1 MPPRDPAKPVRVP
14 LLSPGNWTRRSFMQ
28 ALAGTAW
35 MAGMMAVPGTRARA
49 ESSPAD
55 RTATRPRYRAVS
67 WWLTWEDLT
76 WPNAAA
82 KDRVRRRADACAAN
96 GVNCC
101 LIFGAHFRWDFLPL
115 WGRLHELLRFI
126 ADALHQRNILLFD
139 HHSSVLTHRP
149 RTPDDALNIWQ
160 RNQHHVP
167 FYPSASA
174 AADWQFHGSRLND
187 WRMRDVETGEPVY
200 LPAYNAEQYC
210 MNHPAFRAAYA
221 HYVKQLGAETGIDG
235 LMSDDGIFYA
245 GWRACGCR
253 HCRERFQ
260 NEYGR
265 ELPPVSDAGFWGNR
279 QSAAFRDWIEMRFRT
294 CSDFL
299 GEVQQALPRGFPL
312 LTCCA
317 SSEGH
322 GLPAHGMSYEEFIRS
337 CDHVLLEMTGSTPT
351 LAGTWDDRIPSQL
364 LHLAIARDHR
374 APCLGLGYGFFP
386 DPAFFIWAVNKFL
399 GTDCWFSTLKGRL
412 NATDAELAALADDP
426 ELVGEGFRWEQA
438 HPQLFTGEVDT
449 DVAVFFSRAT
459 RDFHGQIAADY
470 VSDYR
475 VSCQALT
482 RAGFSCEVVTTIPV
496 LGKIRQLVLSSA
508 TCLSKAHRRQLTAFL
523 NAGGTVIATGPCG
536 HYDERAN
543 PVATAWLQ
551 EFGVPVDLTEPD
563 RPGVFPPYA
572 NIPARAEVAQCRVP
586 ESFRRSFREGW
597 FEVAV
602 GRGRLLWR
610 PERIAARGVAD
621 AVGRALSSPDS
632 PGIKVRGLPEGWR
645 VRQYRAGPRLL
656 IHALPGRVETVLHPS
671 LENHFIRQRIVERV
685 KFPRLTEALHLTST
699 RPLTRVTLHSPD
711 LSQAREGRQ
720 TTDRQWVVSP
730 EGVRRYFILECQT

>member
-1 MPPRDPAKPVRVP
+1 M
-14 LLSPGNWTRRSFMQ
+14 
-28 ALAGTAW
+28 
-35 MAGMMAVPGTRARA
+35 
-49 ESSPAD
+49 
-55 RTATRPRYRAVS
+55 
-67 WWLTWEDLT
+67 
-76 WPNAAA
+76 
-82 KDRVRRRADACAAN
+82 
-96 GVNCC
+96 
-101 LIFGAHFRWDFLPL
+101 
-115 WGRLHELLRFI
+115 
-126 ADALHQRNILLFD
+126 
-139 HHSSVLTHRP
+139 
-149 RTPDDALNIWQ
+149 
-160 RNQHHVP
+160 
-167 FYPSASA
+167 
-174 AADWQFHGSRLND
+174 
-187 WRMRDVETGEPVY
+187 Y

-235 LMSDDGIFYA
+235 LMSDDGIYYA

-265 ELPPVSDAGFWGNR
+265 KLPPASDAGFWGNR
-279 QSAAFRDWIEMRFRT
+279 HSAAFRDWIEMRFRT
-294 CSDFL
+294 CGDFL

-399 GTDCWFSTLKGRL
+399 GADCWFSTLKGRL

-426 ELVGEGFRWEQA
+426 ELVGEGFRWEQTL
-438 HPQLFTGEVDT
+438 PQLFTGEVDT

-563 RPGVFPPYA
+563 RPGVFPSTPTFL
-572 NIPARAEVAQCRVP
+572 PGLKSQCRVQIIP
-586 ESFRRSFREGW
+586 PIAPRGMVWWRSGADGCSALSGPRR
-597 FEVAV
+597 
-602 GRGRLLWR
+602 GRG
-610 PERIAARGVAD
+610 GC
-621 AVGRALSSPDS
+621 VGRALSSPDS
-632 PGIKVRGLPEGWR
+632 PGIKDGLPEGWR